1 MACGFWTNRPRLAMV
16 VHCNS
21 PHCGTMHSHHGVC
34 VYCRALKRSSR
45 SRAVY
50 SRAYRAYPTVVTAT
64 VTAFRTE
71 MTAPSG
77 LIQSVSWS
85 KGAFTQTCTGE
96 TSSNSDELHNA
107 ASVSSQAT
115 IGPVHSPPA
124 PCSSLIRTTLS
135 SKSIHGCYAARG
147 CLMWLAPTPTGT
159 ARVSPTSLPL
169 LFTYTILG
177 RKNRRRRSLR
187 DQPN

>member
-1 MACGFWTNRPRLAMV
+1 MSMNMWLLDQLATPV
-16 VHCNS
+16 SYN
-21 PHCGTMHSHHGVC
+21 PHCGTMHSHHGGVC
-34 VYCRALKRSSR
+34 VYRRALKCSSR

-50 SRAYRAYPTVVTAT
+50 RRAYRAYLTVVTAT

-71 MTAPSG
+71 MTASSG

-115 IGPVHSPPA
+115 IGPIHSPTT

-159 ARVSPTSLPL
+159 ARVSPTSMPL
-169 LFTYTILG
+169 LFTCTILG

-187 DQPN
+187 DKPN